1 MKQMIAMRT
10 DLGMRKGKM
19 IAQGAHA
26 SLGAVLPFFTEIGAD
41 PFDTQWIANRRK
53 IHDWLAGPFKKIC
66 IRVDSEEELLAL
78 HQAAVDAGLITCLI
92 TDSGLTEF
100 NGVATKT
107 CCAIG
112 PATDEELEPITGNLM
127 LL

>member
-1 MKQMIAMRT
+1 MVQGGSMKQIIIMRT

-26 SLGAVLPFFTEIGAD
+26 SLGATLPNQND
-41 PFDTQWIANRRK
+41 PRVK
-53 IHDWLAGPFKKIC
+53 EWLVESFKKIC
-66 IRVDSEEELLAL
+66 VRADSLEHISELYV
-78 HQAAVDAGLITCLI
+78 QAARAGLITCLI

-100 NGVATKT
+100 AGEPTVT
-107 CCAIG
+107 CLAIG
-112 PATDEELEPITGNLM
+112 PDTDENLDPVTGHLR